1 MADDIFL
8 TIGVETKGIL
18 TAIKTTT
25 TLKNNIEKLIKARER
40 NQINDD
46 QLDASLKKLAKN
58 SGAYGKQVDG
68 VTKSILAANKAQ
80 KEAAAAAK
88 QAKEED
94 KAFAQARRE
103 AIAIN
108 KEFDR
113 QKKQEAEETARAAA
127 EQERLNRKFVEGH
140 AAMEIY
146 SRELNDLAMALEAKI
161 ITDVQ
166 QKAAVAKLNQEM
178 AAGTGVFST
187 FGRGVNQTKGY
198 TNQFGLVT
206 QQVGYQVGD
215 LAVQVQ
221 SGTNFFVAFG
231 QQMTQLAGLG
241 AQLSKSMAMIGVFTG
256 LGIAIP
262 IITGILAYMT
272 RTTEETEKTVDV
284 FQKLAEVTKELGLE
298 RRKATDSSF
307 DENLVGTKD
316 RLQELTESYQ
326 SAKKVAEDFA
336 EASRVASQSGIAA
349 GGMGQALGYEA
360 MGQAL
365 VQIATLDFDFNKEQT
380 SALALIE
387 AEKELV
393 RYKGERADAQAR
405 LAQESI
411 TELNTQ
417 IELNRVILKYGED
430 SLQVKQK
437 QAELDKRAFIN
448 EQLKSGITGKE
459 LSRVLA
465 VYETSVKL
473 ANVTEASVALQEA
486 AAQLRITEAQ
496 AYADTVAEADKL
508 KDSIGQAYL
517 DSLGLAQVPM
527 EVGIDKAAEAARLLA
542 ERLGISLTQAQN
554 IINLAAAYA
563 PAEGQTRPKPR
574 PPNLRTFIEPDYPTS
589 DNGVGT
595 GSAPSDPLADLMKRI
610 ELEKELLGTSEEY
623 QEVMQAIQ
631 GSDKK
636 YSEAAIQGA
645 VARVEALNKEK
656 ELLEQMK
663 SQHKEIGDVLRSSMT
678 EAFMSMVDGTK
689 SVKDA
694 FKDMARAV
702 IAQLYEILVVKQM
715 VNSIAGAFGFADGG
729 AFSGGRQIQAYANG
743 GIVGGPTY
751 FPMAGGKTGLMGE
764 AGPEAIMPLKRGKGG
779 KLGVSVE
786 GNSGSV
792 NVVNNI
798 NVTGGSDPAAIRAE
812 VAKLMPQITSA
823 TKSAVIDARKRGGKM
838 KAAFQ

>member
-1 MADDIFL
+1 MADDLII
-8 TIGVETKGIL
+8 TIGANVKGVA
-18 TAIKTTT
+18 TAINTTKS
-25 TLKNNIEKLIKARER
+25 LEGRVVKLQKAIDEGRIS
-40 NQINDD
+40 NSQFDMAL
-46 QLDASLKKLAKN
+46 QKLAK
-58 SGAYGKQVDG
+58 SSKSYEKSVLDYSKALQV
-68 VTKSILAANKAQ
+68 ANKAQ

-94 KAFAQARRE
+94 RAFAQARRE
-103 AIAIN
+103 AIALN
-108 KEFDR
+108 KEFNE
-113 QKKQEAEETARAAA
+113 QKKREAAETARAAA

-272 RTTEETEKTVDV
+272 RTKEETQKTVDA

-298 RRKATDSSF
+298 RRKALDPSF

-316 RLQELTESYQ
+316 RLKELTESYQ
-326 SAKKVAEDFA
+326 SAKKVVEDFA
-336 EASRVASQSGIAA
+336 EASRVASQSGVAS

-360 MGQAL
+360 MGQAF
-365 VQIATLDFDFNKEQT
+365 VQLANLDFDFNKEQT
-380 SALALIE
+380 AALALIE

-405 LAQESI
+405 AAQESVS
-411 TELNTQ
+411 ELNAQ
-417 IELNRVILKYGED
+417 IELNEVILKYGRD
-430 SLQVKQK
+430 SLLVKEK
-437 QAELDKRAFIN
+437 QAVLDKRAFID
-448 EQLKSGITGKE
+448 EQLKAGITGKE
-459 LSRVLA
+459 LSKVLA
-465 VYETSVKL
+465 VYDTNVKL
-473 ANVTEASVALQEA
+473 TKEIEATVVAAEMLGDTDMSQGFKNA
-486 AAQLRITEAQ
+486 L
-496 AYADTVAEADKL
+496 TVA
-508 KDSIGQAYL
+508 QQ
-517 DSLGLAQVPM
+517 LALATRNILFPTVP
-527 EVGIDKAAEAARLLA
+527 
-542 ERLGISLTQAQN
+542 ERGDPRSFENDPYWQDRAF
-554 IINLAAAYA
+554 
-563 PAEGQTRPKPR
+563 PKP
-574 PPNLRTFIEPDYPTS
+574 YVPTAPS
-589 DNGVGT
+589 GGGGGGG

-631 GSDKK
+631 DSDKK
-636 YSEAAIQGA
+636 YSDAAIQGA
-645 VARVEALNKEK
+645 VARLEAINKEK
-656 ELLEQMK
+656 EALQQME
-663 SQHKEIGDVLRSSMT
+663 SLQQSIAETIGDG
-678 EAFMSMVDGTK
+678 FMSMVDGTK
-689 SVKDA
+689 TVKEA
-694 FKDMARAV
+694 FRDMARD
-702 IAQLYEILVVKQM
+702 IIKQLYEVLVIQRLVNGVKTILGG
-715 VNSIAGAFGFADGG
+715 SGLFADGG
-729 AFSGGRQIQAYANG
+729 AFSAGRQIQAYANG
-743 GIVGGPTY
+743 GVVGGPTY
-751 FPMAGGKTGLMGE
+751 FPMSGGKTGLMGE

-786 GNSGSV
+786 GSSGSV

-823 TKSAVIDARKRGGKM
+823 TKSAVIDARRRGGQM
-838 KAAFQ
+838 KAAFN

>member
-40 NQINDD
+40 NQINDA

-94 KAFAQARRE
+94 RAFAQARRE

-108 KEFDR
+108 KEFNE
-113 QKKQEAEETARAAA
+113 QKKREAAETARAAA

-146 SRELNDLAMALEAKI
+146 SREMNDLAMALKAGI
-161 ITDVQ
+161 ITADQ
-166 QKAAVAKLNQEM
+166 QRISLDKLNQEM
-178 AAGTGVFST
+178 ATGTGVFANY
-187 FGRGVNQTKGY
+187 GRGVNQTKGY

-241 AQLSKSMAMIGVFTG
+241 AQLSKSMKMIGVFTG

-284 FQKLAEVTKELGLE
+284 FQRLTEATKQLGLE
-298 RRKATDSSF
+298 RQKALDPSF
-307 DENLVGTKD
+307 DENLEGTKEK
-316 RLQELTESYQ
+316 LAELTKAYEDAKLAAQNVGLGRFAASANAQAQGEINATKAIVDKAKAQLDAYQ
-326 SAKKVAEDFA
+326 QEVGLAKAREMNNARIDA
-336 EASRVASQSGIAA
+336 QNEQGLRDLEAKR
-349 GGMGQALGYEA
+349 ALGISILSTIVE
-360 MGQAL
+360 
-365 VQIATLDFDFNKEQT
+365 
-380 SALALIE
+380 
-387 AEKELV
+387 
-393 RYKGERADAQAR
+393 
-405 LAQESI
+405 ES
-411 TELNTQ
+411 
-417 IELNRVILKYGED
+417 K
-430 SLQVKQK
+430 
-437 QAELDKRAFIN
+437 KRAEIAKN
-448 EQLKSGITGKE
+448 
-459 LSRVLA
+459 
-465 VYETSVKL
+465 
-473 ANVTEASVALQEA
+473 
-486 AAQLRITEAQ
+486 
-496 AYADTVAEADKL
+496 
-508 KDSIGQAYL
+508 IGQAYL
-517 DSLGLAQVPM
+517 DTLGIAGANVSSG
-527 EVGIDKAAEAARLLA
+527 VDKAAEAARILA
-542 ERLGISLTQAQN
+542 TNLGISLGAAQN
-554 IINLAAAYA
+554 MVNLATNALPMTMA
-563 PAEGQTRPKPR
+563 PSDPLGFARNEIGFINPDRLL
-574 PPNLRTFIEPDYPTS
+574 PPIPS
-589 DNGVGT
+589 VGVSSGGGG

-610 ELEKELLGTSEEY
+610 ELEKELLGTSEAY
-623 QEVMQAIQ
+623 QEVLQAIQ

-636 YSEAAIQGA
+636 YSDAAIQGA
-645 VARVEALNKEK
+645 VARLEAINKEK
-656 ELLEQMK
+656 EALQQME
-663 SQHKEIGDVLRSSMT
+663 SLQQSVAETIGDG
-678 EAFMSMVDGTK
+678 FMSMVDGTK
-689 SVKDA
+689 TVKDA
-694 FKDMARAV
+694 FRDMARD
-702 IAQLYEILVVKQM
+702 IIKQLYEVLVIQRLVGSAQ
-715 VNSIAGAFGFADGG
+715 NGTGIAGFLGNILGGVAMANGG

-743 GIVGGPTY
+743 GVVGGPTY

-764 AGPEAIMPLKRGKGG
+764 SGPEAIMPLKRGKGG
-779 KLGVSVE
+779 KLGVAVE

-792 NVVNNI
+792 NVVYNI

-823 TKSAVIDARKRGGKM
+823 TKSAVIDARRRGGQM